1 MADPERLA
9 IVGLLARGA
18 ASGTE
23 LAGALDLS
31 IHRIRRHL
39 TRLSSAGVVRVGA
52 DRHTYALDLEGL
64 RDAAR
69 EAGPPREAGLAL
81 GAIDEDEEAVL
92 RTYFR
97 AGRLTEI
104 PAKRSKRLVI
114 LTRLALEFEPGIR
127 FSEAE
132 VNETLTRFHDDYAA
146 LRRYLVDDGLMSRD
160 HGVYWR
166 SGGPVDI

>member
-18 ASGTE
+18 ASATE

-104 PAKRSKRLVI
+104 PAKRSTRLVI

-127 FSEAE
+127 YSEAE

-166 SGGPVDI
+166 SGGPVDV

>member
-9 IVGLLARGA
+9 IVGLLARGP
-18 ASGTE
+18 ASAME
-23 LAGALDLS
+23 LADALGLS
-31 IHRIRRHL
+31 VQRVRRHL
-39 TRLSSAGVVRVGA
+39 TRLSAAGVARVDA
-52 DRHTYALDLEGL
+52 DRHTYVLDLEGL
-64 RDAAR
+64 REAAR

-97 AGRLTEI
+97 AGRLTEF
-104 PAKRSKRLVI
+104 PAKRSKRLVV
-114 LTRLALEFEPGIR
+114 LTRLALEFEPGLR
-127 FSEAE
+127 YSEVE
-132 VNETLTRFHDDYAA
+132 VNETLARFHDDYAA

-166 SGGPVDI
+166 SGGPVDV